1 MTRTKLRIAI
11 LLVAF
16 SGSASF
22 AQKVNVGYDK
32 SVDFSKYKTYSWGQ
46 PTMPPTRPLLYATVI
61 GSVDGELNSKGL
73 SRVEENAD
81 LIVIPSGGI
90 GFAMVFSGGTPVSPT
105 FSGPPP
111 SINATVWT
119 GSQGGGEL
127 MPAVPEGTLTLE
139 LIDRAAN
146 RVVWSGTV
154 NQKLDLEKK
163 SKSLEVAS
171 KAVSKLMKRFPP
183 KALR

>member
-1 MTRTKLRIAI
+1 
-11 LLVAF
+11 
-16 SGSASF
+16 
-22 AQKVNVGYDK
+22 
-32 SVDFSKYKTYSWGQ
+32 
-46 PTMPPTRPLLYATVI
+46 
-61 GSVDGELNSKGL
+61 
-73 SRVEENAD
+73 
-81 LIVIPSGGI
+81 
-90 GFAMVFSGGTPVSPT
+90 
-105 FSGPPP
+105 
-111 SINATVWT
+111 
-119 GSQGGGEL
+119 